1 MSAAAGGAGA
11 GAGAGADETVTIVS
25 AEGERFT
32 IPKNVALMSG
42 LVKMMIEDSD
52 ATEE

>member
-1 MSAAAGGAGA
+1 MSAAAGAGA
-11 GAGAGADETVTIVS
+11 GAGAGDAGETVTIVS

-32 IPKNVALMSG
+32 IPKNVAVMSG

-52 ATEE
+52 ANEE